1 LDLRQSVL
9 EYVKKADNR
18 FLRLVMAMAENY
30 HEKDDIAAYTVDGK
44 PLTLEQYNQ
53 ELFDAEAEIKR
64 GETVTVEE
72 LEKKMFNTI
81 EIDRNNLT
89 IMGVKFSDLKT
100 LESTA
105 NALGSNMFEGFK
117 PTPKGIEIIRDY
129 VTGKI
134 SLVEL
139 VEFAKEKS
147 YV

>member
-1 LDLRQSVL
+1 MTKLFC
-9 EYVKKADNR
+9 K
-18 FLRLVMAMAENY
+18 F
-30 HEKDDIAAYTVDGK
+30 EKSLGA
-44 PLTLEQYNQ
+44 N
-53 ELFDAEAEIKR
+53 
-64 GETVTVEE
+64 
-72 LEKKMFNTI
+72 KMFNTI

-89 IMGVKFSDLKT
+89 IMGVRFSDLKT

-134 SLVEL
+134 TLTEL
-139 VEFAKEKS
+139 VAFAKRKA